1 MTRFP
6 RLRGSLSV
14 FRASDIRKSPDN
26 GGMPQQNWSGN
37 IRFRARALESP
48 TDLDQLR
55 RIVTD
60 NERVRAL
67 GSRHSF
73 NDIADTNGVLIDLTR
88 LDAPFEIDVKS
99 RSAWVPAAAR
109 YAEIA
114 SAVEDHGLALRNM
127 GSLPHISIGGAIATG
142 THGSGDGNRILGA
155 SVTGLE
161 IVRADGRF
169 EVLESEDPRF
179 AGSIVGL
186 GALGIT
192 TRVRLDLVPSF
203 DVRQDIFL
211 NAPWD
216 EVLTGFDAVMGSGY
230 SVSLFIADW
239 GTDVVDQVWIK
250 SVVGTTSAEPV
261 LPAGVTA
268 ERATRQIG
276 PIASGPTDSVT
287 PQLGEPG
294 RWLDRLPHF
303 RRDAPP
309 SNAGDELQ
317 SEFFVAREDAPAA
330 LAVLRTLAASI
341 SPVLLVSEI
350 RSIAADDLWLSGAYG
365 RDTIALH
372 FTWRND
378 PDGVAALLPTIE
390 TALAPFDAR
399 PHWGKLS
406 ATGGGASVDRYPRG
420 GDFRELVPA
429 EDPEGRFTNEYLRRA
444 LDS

>member
-1 MTRFP
+1 MTT
-6 RLRGSLSV
+6 L
-14 FRASDIRKSPDN
+14 
-26 GGMPQQNWSGN
+26 NWSGN
-37 IRFRARALESP
+37 VRFSARSVESP
-48 TDLDQLR
+48 TDLAQLR
-55 RIVTD
+55 RLVTG

-73 NDIADTNGVLIDLTR
+73 NAIADTDGVLIDLSR
-88 LDAPFEIDVKS
+88 LDVPYEIDEAG

-114 SAVEDHGLALRNM
+114 AAVDRRGLALRNM
-127 GSLPHISIGGAIATG
+127 GSLPHISVGGAIATG

-161 IVRADGRF
+161 IVRADGRLDTI
-169 EVLESEDPRF
+169 ERDDPRL

-211 NAPWD
+211 GAPWGEMLD
-216 EVLTGFDAVMGSGY
+216 GFDAVMGAGY

-239 GTDVVDQVWIK
+239 GTDVVDQVWVK
-250 SVVGTTSAEPV
+250 TATDATNAEPA
-261 LPAGVTA
+261 LPPGVTA

-276 PIASGPTDSVT
+276 PIASGPSDSVT
-287 PQLGEPG
+287 PQLGVPG

-317 SEFFVAREDAPAA
+317 SEYFVARRDAPAA
-330 LAVLRTLAASI
+330 LGALRGLAGSI
-341 SPVLLVSEI
+341 APVLLVSEV
-350 RSIAADDLWLSGAYG
+350 RSIAADELWLSGAYG

-390 TALAPFDAR
+390 AALAPFDAR

-406 ATGGGASVDRYPRG
+406 ASGGGTTVDRYPKG
-420 GDFRELVPA
+420 AEFRALVAA
-429 EDPEGRFTNEYLRRA
+429 EDPDGRFANPYLDRVLA
-444 LDS
+444 

>member
-1 MTRFP
+1 
-6 RLRGSLSV
+6 
-14 FRASDIRKSPDN
+14 
-26 GGMPQQNWSGN
+26 MPQQNWSGN
-37 IRFRARALESP
+37 VRFGARSVERP
-48 TDLDQLR
+48 TDLAQLHDT
-55 RIVTD
+55 ITS

-73 NDIADTNGVLIDLTR
+73 NTIADTDGVLIDLSALDVPWQIDTR
-88 LDAPFEIDVKS
+88 A
-99 RSAWVPAAAR
+99 RTAWVPAAAR

-114 SAVEDHGLALRNM
+114 TAVNEHGLALRNM
-127 GSLPHISIGGAIATG
+127 GSLPHISVGGAIATG

-155 SVTGLE
+155 SVSALE
-161 IVRADGRF
+161 IVRADGR
-169 EVLESEDPRF
+169 VDVIDHDDPRF
-179 AGSIVGL
+179 SGSVVGL

-192 TRVRLDLVPSF
+192 TRVRLELVPAF

-216 EVLTGFDAVMGSGY
+216 EVLERLDAVMASGY

-239 GTDVVDQVWIK
+239 GTDVVDQVWLKNVIGE
-250 SVVGTTSAEPV
+250 SSAEPA
-261 LPAGVTA
+261 LPAGVRG
-268 ERATRQIG
+268 ERATRLIG

-287 PQLGEPG
+287 AQLGAPG
-294 RWLDRLPHF
+294 PWLDRLPHF

-317 SEFFVAREDAPAA
+317 SEYFIAREDAPAA
-330 LAVLRTLAASI
+330 LAALRALASEIA
-341 SPVLLVSEI
+341 PVLLVSEI

-378 PDGVAALLPTIE
+378 PAGVAALLPTIE
-390 TALAPFDAR
+390 AALDPFDAR

-406 ATGGGASVDRYPRG
+406 AAGGGASVDRYPKG
-420 GDFRELVPA
+420 ADFRALVA
-429 EDPEGRFTNEYLRRA
+429 TEDPDGRFSNDYLRRV
-444 LDS
+444 LG

>member
-1 MTRFP
+1 MGGTP
-6 RLRGSLSV
+6 SV
-14 FRASDIRKSPDN
+14 FPASDIRKNPDN
-26 GGMPQQNWSGN
+26 GGMSQQNWSGN
-37 IRFRARALESP
+37 IRFGARAVESP

-55 RIVTD
+55 RVVTG
-60 NERVRAL
+60 NARVRAL

-73 NDIADTNGVLIDLTR
+73 NDIADTDGVLIDLSG
-88 LDAPFEIDVKS
+88 LEVPWQIDVDS

-114 SAVEDHGLALRNM
+114 STVEDHGLALRNM

-161 IVRADGRF
+161 IVRADGRI
-169 EVLESEDPRF
+169 EVLDSEDPRF
-179 AGSIVGL
+179 AGSVVGL

-203 DVRQDIFL
+203 HVRQDIFL
-211 NAPWD
+211 SAPWN
-216 EVLTGFDAVMGSGY
+216 EVLGGFDALMGAGY

-239 GTDVVDQVWIK
+239 GTEVVDQVWLK
-250 SVVGTTSAEPV
+250 SVVGEPGAEPV
-261 LPAGVTA
+261 LPMGVTG

-287 PQLGEPG
+287 PQLGAPG

-341 SPVLLVSEI
+341 SPLLLVSEI

-406 ATGGGASVDRYPRG
+406 AAGGGASVDRYPHG
-420 GDFRELVPA
+420 DDFRALVAA
-429 EDPEGRFTNEYLRRA
+429 EDPEGHFSNDYLRRV
-444 LDS
+444 LGP

>member
-1 MTRFP
+1 
-6 RLRGSLSV
+6 
-14 FRASDIRKSPDN
+14 
-26 GGMPQQNWSGN
+26 MPQQNWSGN
-37 IRFRARALESP
+37 IRFGARSVERPA
-48 TDLDQLR
+48 DLAQLR
-55 RIVTD
+55 RLVTS

-73 NDIADTNGVLIDLTR
+73 NAIADTDGVLIDLSL
-88 LDAPFEIDVKS
+88 LDVPYEIDEDR

-114 SAVEDHGLALRNM
+114 AAADRRGLALRNM

-155 SVTGLE
+155 SVTALE
-161 IVRADGRF
+161 IVRADGRV
-169 EVLESEDPRF
+169 EILEQGDPRL
-179 AGSIVGL
+179 AGSVVGL
-186 GALGIT
+186 GALGIV

-211 NAPWD
+211 GARWD
-216 EVLTGFDAVMGSGY
+216 EVLPRLDAVMGSGY

-239 GTDVVDQVWIK
+239 GTELVDQVWLK
-250 SVVGTTSAEPV
+250 SVVDGASAEPA
-261 LPAGVTA
+261 LPVGVSA
-268 ERATRQIG
+268 ERAGRQIG

-317 SEFFVAREDAPAA
+317 SEYFVARADAPAA
-330 LAVLRTLAASI
+330 LGALRSLAASI
-341 SPVLLVSEI
+341 APVLLVSEV

-378 PDGVAALLPTIE
+378 SDGVAALLPSIE
-390 TALAPFDAR
+390 AALSPFDAR

-406 ATGGGASVDRYPRG
+406 AAGGGTTVDRYPKG
-420 GDFRELVPA
+420 ADFRALAEA
-429 EDPEGRFTNEYLRRA
+429 EDPEGRFTNPYLERVLNARRG
-444 LDS
+444 

>member
-1 MTRFP
+1 MTT
-6 RLRGSLSV
+6 L
-14 FRASDIRKSPDN
+14 
-26 GGMPQQNWSGN
+26 NWSGN
-37 IRFRARALESP
+37 VRFAARSVERP
-48 TDLDQLR
+48 TDLAQLR
-55 RIVTD
+55 AVVVSA
-60 NERVRAL
+60 ERVRAL

-73 NDIADTNGVLIDLTR
+73 NTIADTDGVLIDLSA
-88 LDAPFEIDVKS
+88 LEVAWQIDVDS

-114 SAVEDHGLALRNM
+114 TAVNERGLALRNM

-142 THGSGDGNRILGA
+142 THGSGDRNPILGA
-155 SVTGLE
+155 SVSGLE
-161 IVRADGRF
+161 IVRADGR
-169 EVLESEDPRF
+169 LETVERDDPRL

-192 TRVRLDLVPSF
+192 TRVRLDLVPAF

-211 NAPWD
+211 AAPWI
-216 EVLTGFDAVMGSGY
+216 EVLDRFDALMGSGY

-239 GTDVVDQVWIK
+239 GTDVVDQVWLK
-250 SVVGTTSAEPV
+250 NVVVESSPEPSLAV
-261 LPAGVTA
+261 GVYG

-287 PQLGEPG
+287 EQLGVPG
-294 RWLDRLPHF
+294 AWLDRLPHF

-317 SEFFVAREDAPAA
+317 SEYFVAREDAPAA
-330 LAVLRTLAASI
+330 LAALRALASDIA
-341 SPVLLVSEI
+341 PVLLVSEI

-365 RDTIALH
+365 RETIALH

-378 PDGVAALLPTIE
+378 PRGVAALLPTIE
-390 TALAPFDAR
+390 AALEPFDAR

-406 ATGGGASVDRYPRG
+406 AAGGGTSIGRYPKG
-420 GDFRELVPA
+420 EEFRALVAA
-429 EDPEGRFTNEYLRRA
+429 EDPEGRFSNEYLRRVLA
-444 LDS
+444 

>member
-1 MTRFP
+1 MT
-6 RLRGSLSV
+6 SL
-14 FRASDIRKSPDN
+14 
-26 GGMPQQNWSGN
+26 NWSGN
-37 IRFRARALESP
+37 IRFNARSVESP
-48 TDLDQLR
+48 TDLAQLR
-55 RIVTD
+55 RLITGS
-60 NERVRAL
+60 EHVRAL

-73 NDIADTNGVLIDLTR
+73 NDIADTDGVLIDLSH
-88 LDAPFEIDVKS
+88 LDVPYEIDADA

-109 YAEIA
+109 YGDIA
-114 SAVEDHGLALRNM
+114 AAIDERGLALRNM

-142 THGSGDGNRILGA
+142 THGSGDGNQILGA

-161 IVRADGRF
+161 IVRADGRLDTI
-169 EVLESEDPRF
+169 ERDDPRF
-179 AGSIVGL
+179 AGSVVGL

-192 TRVRLDLVPSF
+192 TRVRLDLVPAF

-211 NAPWD
+211 AAPWG
-216 EVLTGFDAVMGSGY
+216 EVLDGFDAVMGSGY

-239 GTDVVDQVWIK
+239 GTDVVDQVWVKTVTDAAAREVDI
-250 SVVGTTSAEPV
+250 EPV
-261 LPAGVTA
+261 LPPGVTA
-268 ERATRQIG
+268 ERASRQIG

-287 PQLGEPG
+287 EQLGVPG

-317 SEFFVAREDAPAA
+317 SEYFVARRDAPAA
-330 LAVLRTLAASI
+330 LRALRALASSI
-341 SPVLLVSEI
+341 APVLLVSEV

-390 TALAPFDAR
+390 DALAPFDAR

-406 ATGGGASVDRYPRG
+406 AAGGGASIDRYPRG
-420 GDFRELVPA
+420 ADFRALVAA
-429 EDPEGRFTNEYLRRA
+429 EDPEGRFTNRYLERVLA
-444 LDS
+444 T

>member
-1 MTRFP
+1 MTT
-6 RLRGSLSV
+6 L
-14 FRASDIRKSPDN
+14 
-26 GGMPQQNWSGN
+26 NWSGN
-37 IRFRARALESP
+37 IRFRPRSVENP
-48 TDLDQLR
+48 TDLGQLR
-55 RIVTD
+55 RLVA
-60 NERVRAL
+60 NSARVRAL

-73 NDIADTNGVLIDLTR
+73 NDIADTDGVLVDLSD
-88 LDAPFEIDVKS
+88 LDVPYEIDADA

-109 YAEIA
+109 YGEIA
-114 SAVEDHGLALRNM
+114 AAVDERGLALRNM

-161 IVRADGRF
+161 IVRADGSLDTIERD
-169 EVLESEDPRF
+169 DPRL
-179 AGSIVGL
+179 AGSVVGL
-186 GALGIT
+186 GTLGIT
-192 TRVRLDLVPSF
+192 TRVRLDLVPAF

-211 NAPWD
+211 AAPWG
-216 EVLTGFDAVMGSGY
+216 EVLDGFDAVMGSGY

-239 GTDVVDQVWIK
+239 GTRVVDQVWLK
-250 SVVGTTSAEPV
+250 TVTDASTADPV
-261 LPAGVTA
+261 LPPGVTA

-287 PQLGEPG
+287 EQLGVPG

-317 SEFFVAREDAPAA
+317 SEYFVARQDAPSA
-330 LAVLRTLAASI
+330 LNALRGLAASI
-341 SPVLLVSEI
+341 APVLLVSEV

-378 PDGVAALLPTIE
+378 PAGVAALLPAIE
-390 TALAPFDAR
+390 AALAPFDAR

-406 ATGGGASVDRYPRG
+406 AAGGGTIDRYPRG
-420 GDFRELVPA
+420 ADFRALVAA
-429 EDPEGRFTNEYLRRA
+429 EDPEGRFMNPYLERVLA
-444 LDS
+444 

>member
-1 MTRFP
+1 
-6 RLRGSLSV
+6 
-14 FRASDIRKSPDN
+14 
-26 GGMPQQNWSGN
+26 MPQQNWSGN
-37 IRFRARALESP
+37 IRFGAFAVESP
-48 TDLDQLR
+48 REVDQLR
-55 RIVTD
+55 RIVAD
-60 NERVRAL
+60 NPRVRAL

-73 NDIADTNGVLIDLTR
+73 NAIADTDGVLIDLAR
-88 LDAPFEIDVKS
+88 LNVPYEIDTDA

-114 SAVEDHGLALRNM
+114 TAVDERGLALRNM

-142 THGSGDGNRILGA
+142 THGSGDRNRVLGA

-161 IVRADGRF
+161 IVRADGTFDTIERD
-169 EVLESEDPRF
+169 DPRL
-179 AGSIVGL
+179 AGSVVGL

-192 TRVRLDLVPSF
+192 TRVRVDLVPAF

-211 NAPWD
+211 AAPWD
-216 EVLTGFDAVMGSGY
+216 EVLDGFDAVMGSGY
-230 SVSLFIADW
+230 SVSLFVADW
-239 GTDVVDQVWIK
+239 GTDVVDQVWVKTVTDAAARETGI
-250 SVVGTTSAEPV
+250 EPV
-261 LPAGVTA
+261 LPPGVSA

-287 PQLGEPG
+287 EQLGVPG

-317 SEFFVAREDAPAA
+317 SEYFVARQDAPAA
-330 LAVLRTLAASI
+330 LRALRALAAKI
-341 SPVLLVSEI
+341 APVLLVSEV

-378 PDGVAALLPTIE
+378 PVGVAALLPAIE
-390 TALAPFDAR
+390 AALAPFDAR

-406 ATGGGASVDRYPRG
+406 ASGGGTTIDRYPRG
-420 GDFRELVPA
+420 ADFRALVAA
-429 EDPEGRFTNEYLRRA
+429 EDPEGRFTNAYLERVLGA
-444 LDS
+444 